1 MYSCT
6 NQPKPTEPRDDQR
19 RSRMSTNLEY
29 KSTFTCIQARQNI
42 QKQRK
47 HGYSTTVTNCKSSG
61 SWSDTFL
68 TLHRIRSK
76 LFLKILLAPLFLR
89 TIQISSAL
97 HTLGSCT
104 HRCATYNQR
113 TMVINHHRIGL
124 ALGPSII
131 PRCELLHTPEIRIL
145 LVLSPRIIR
154 MRDVKK
160 KLQKLQN

>member
-1 MYSCT
+1 MCGCGLGSARIALDGRRGWKICG
-6 NQPKPTEPRDDQR
+6 DD
-19 RSRMSTNLEY
+19 SRGEGSRLN
-29 KSTFTCIQARQNI
+29 KAVDAIADDN
-42 QKQRK
+42 
-47 HGYSTTVTNCKSSG
+47 SS
-61 SWSDTFL
+61 FL

>member
-1 MYSCT
+1 MCGCGLGSARIALDGRRGWKICG
-6 NQPKPTEPRDDQR
+6 DD
-19 RSRMSTNLEY
+19 SRGEGSRLN
-29 KSTFTCIQARQNI
+29 KAVDAIADDN
-42 QKQRK
+42 
-47 HGYSTTVTNCKSSG
+47 SS
-61 SWSDTFL
+61 FL

-97 HTLGSCT
+97 HTLGS
-104 HRCATYNQR
+104 
-113 TMVINHHRIGL
+113 
-124 ALGPSII
+124 
-131 PRCELLHTPEIRIL
+131 PEIRIL